1 MEFLEGIQIRRG
13 IVSLEVRHF
22 LDTDDSYI
30 GCNSSKEEF
39 DQLLHLK

>member
-30 GCNSSKEEF
+30 DSKPSKEEF

>member
-22 LDTDDSYI
+22 QDTDDSYI
-30 GCNSSKEEF
+30 DSKPI
-39 DQLLHLK
+39 KGRI